1 MFSLSASMIWL
12 ILLVIFI
19 LVEIATV
26 GLLTIWFAGGALAA
40 FFVSLSQ
47 LGAAVQVIV
56 FLIVSLVFVLLIRP
70 LAQKKFNSGHIR
82 TNAQTL
88 IGEEAVVLEPIDNL
102 QSKGRVMIRGQEWS
116 ARSVDD
122 KEKFEKDEV
131 VQVMSISGVK
141 LMVRRPQEQ

>member
-1 MFSLSASMIWL
+1 MLSLSAPMIWL

-40 FFVSLSQ
+40 FFISLADFGS
-47 LGAAVQVIV
+47 AVQVIV
-56 FLIVSLVFVLLIRP
+56 FLIVSLALVLLIRP
-70 LAQKKFNSGHIR
+70 LAQRKFNSGHIR

-122 KEKFEKDEV
+122 KEKFNKDDV

-141 LMVRRPQEQ
+141 LMVRRPKEQ

>member
-1 MFSLSASMIWL
+1 MFSLSAPMIWL
-12 ILLVIFI
+12 VLLVVFI

-40 FFVSLSQ
+40 FFISLADFGS
-47 LGAAVQVIV
+47 AVQVIV
-56 FLIVSLVFVLLIRP
+56 FLIVSLALVLLIRP
-70 LAQKKFNSGHIR
+70 LAQRKFNSGHIR

-102 QSKGRVMIRGQEWS
+102 QSKGRVMIQGQEWS

-122 KEKFEKDEV
+122 KEKFDKDDV

-141 LMVRRPQEQ
+141 LMVRRPKEQ

>member
-40 FFVSLSQ
+40 FFISLTN
-47 LGAAVQVIV
+47 LGTAVQVIV
-56 FLIVSLVFVLLIRP
+56 FLIVSLALVLLIRP

-102 QSKGRVMIRGQEWS
+102 QSKGRVMIHGQEWS

-122 KEKFEKDEV
+122 KEKFDKDEV

-141 LMVRRPQEQ
+141 LMVRRPEEQ

>member
-1 MFSLSASMIWL
+1 MFSLSAPMIWL

-19 LVEIATV
+19 LIEIATV

-40 FFVSLSQ
+40 FFVSIAHLTT
-47 LGAAVQVIV
+47 AIQVIV
-56 FLIVSLVFVLLIRP
+56 FLIVSLVLVLLIRP

-102 QSKGRVMIRGQEWS
+102 LSQGRVLIHGQEWS

-122 KEKFEKDEV
+122 RVKFGKDDI

-141 LMVRRPQEQ
+141 LMVRHPQKQ

>member
-1 MFSLSASMIWL
+1 MFSLSAPMIWL

-56 FLIVSLVFVLLIRP
+56 FLIVSFVLVLLIRP

-88 IGEEAVVLEPIDNL
+88 IGEDAVVLEPIDNL

>member
-1 MFSLSASMIWL
+1 MFSLSAPMIWL

-40 FFVSLSQ
+40 FFASLSQ

-56 FLIVSLVFVLLIRP
+56 FLIVSLALVLLIRP

-102 QSKGRVMIRGQEWS
+102 QSEGRVMIRGQEWS

-122 KEKFEKDEV
+122 KEKFEKGDT

>member
-1 MFSLSASMIWL
+1 MFSLSAPMIWL

-40 FFVSLSQ
+40 FFISLADFGS
-47 LGAAVQVIV
+47 AVQVIV
-56 FLIVSLVFVLLIRP
+56 FLIVSLALVLLIRP

-122 KEKFEKDEV
+122 KEKFNKDDV

-141 LMVRRPQEQ
+141 LMVRRPKEQ